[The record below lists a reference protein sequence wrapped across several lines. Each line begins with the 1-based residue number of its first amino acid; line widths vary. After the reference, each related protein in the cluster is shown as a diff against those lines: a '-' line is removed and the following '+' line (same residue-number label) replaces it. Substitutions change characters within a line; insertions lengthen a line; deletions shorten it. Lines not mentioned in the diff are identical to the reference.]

1 MKRALNIADGTEW
14 DAKDLAREEG
24 RLMSRQKPALVCL
37 GLEGRSASAWVAVS
51 GPRVLLPDTP
61 ATATYLRAPGPLFA
75 TCSNNPTT
83 PRVETAQ
90 LANYEM
96 KARQCK

>member
-37 GLEGRSASAWVAVS
+37 GCGGPVSLRVGSGVRTPCFAARHASDCD
-51 GPRVLLPDTP
+51 LLKGSW
-61 ATATYLRAPGPLFA
+61 TAFRYL
-75 TCSNNPTT
+75 
-83 PRVETAQ
+83 Q
-90 LANYEM
+90 
-96 KARQCK
+96 